1 MTEDLSNRILI
12 LLGVA
17 LLMVFLASVRL
28 DASPPQGNGTL
39 GRIGEIQIIEGSYL
53 LAQAPSYLYKGQ
65 TYTSLIDC
73 LIYHESKG
81 NPQAVGKYGEIG
93 ILQFKPQTFQEFCVK
108 RYGYQNY
115 IWSPEIQKSCC
126 AEMIEE
132 GFLNHWTTAKYC
144 YE

>member
-1 MTEDLSNRILI
+1 MTEDPPNKYLIPLS
-12 LLGVA
+12 VA
-17 LLMVFLASVRL
+17 LLTLWLTSAGMFGRQS
-28 DASPPQGNGTL
+28 QGNGSL
-39 GRIGEIQIIEGSYL
+39 SGIGEIQIVEGSYL
-53 LAQAPSYLYKGQ
+53 LAQAPPYLYKGQ
-65 TYTSLIDC
+65 TYASLIDC

-108 RYGYQNY
+108 RYGYQND

-132 GFLNHWTTAKYC
+132 GYLNHWTTAKYC
-144 YE
+144 YD